1 MDEPIANIEPK
12 LWNAIQTM
20 TRSKSEV
27 RGTSKLDDP
36 TSQAHTE
43 LSLPQDYE
51 PHRSLP
57 QTAGRTDLSLPQDYG
72 PHRSLPQTAGRTD
85 LSLTQTTGRTELS
98 LPQDYGLHSSL
109 SPSRL
114 WAAQISPSDCWLH
127 RALSPSRLRAA
138 QSYLSLRLLTA
149 QSSLSLI
156 PSYIM
161 YTPLEAL
168 YMTQHACSTTAQPT
182 YHKTVLSRTKGQ
194 IICSEET
201 ILAAELHQETRQ
213 HSSYYTKVCIHQV

>member
-43 LSLPQDYE
+43 LSLPQD
-51 PHRSLP
+51 
-57 QTAGRTDLSLPQDYG
+57 TG
-72 PHRSLPQTAGRTD
+72 PHRSLPQTAGCTD

-114 WAAQISPSDCWLH
+114 WAAQIS
-127 RALSPSRLRAA
+127 
-138 QSYLSLRLLTA
+138 LSLRLLAA
-149 QSSLSLI
+149 QSSLSLKTTGCTEQSLPQTADRTELSLPHSFLYHVHTTGSSLYDSTCLFNNSTAYI
-156 PSYIM
+156 P
-161 YTPLEAL
+161 
-168 YMTQHACSTTAQPT
+168 QN
-182 YHKTVLSRTKGQ
+182 RT
-194 IICSEET
+194 
-201 ILAAELHQETRQ
+201 
-213 HSSYYTKVCIHQV
+213 

>member
-1 MDEPIANIEPK
+1 MDELIANIEPK

-85 LSLTQTTGRTELS
+85 LSLTQTTGRTELF
-98 LPQDYGLHSSL
+98 LLQDYGLHSSL

-114 WAAQISPSDCWLH
+114 WAAQIS
-127 RALSPSRLRAA
+127 
-138 QSYLSLRLLTA
+138 LSLRLLAA
-149 QSSLSLI
+149 QSSLSLKTTGCTELSLPQTADRTELSLPHSFLYHVHTTGSSLYDSTCLFNNSTAYI
-156 PSYIM
+156 P
-161 YTPLEAL
+161 
-168 YMTQHACSTTAQPT
+168 QN
-182 YHKTVLSRTKGQ
+182 RT
-194 IICSEET
+194 
-201 ILAAELHQETRQ
+201 
-213 HSSYYTKVCIHQV
+213 